1 MSQSPEHHA
10 RGRGPLSPEALLE
23 ALIFAA
29 PQPVK
34 PEALASAA
42 GLSPEETEATLAAL
56 EASLAERGLRLQ
68 RHRQRVQLVTAP
80 EAAPYVEELLGLEV
94 ELRLTQAAMETLA
107 IIAYAQPV
115 TRPQI
120 EAIRGVGSDSV
131 VRTLLSAGMIEDLGR
146 ADTLGRP
153 ILYGTTPEF
162 LQQFG
167 LESPADLPPLDTPDD
182 AEAAASP
189 EPAPAGS

>member
-1 MSQSPEHHA
+1 MSHSPQQQA
-10 RGRGPLSPEALLE
+10 QDKAALSPEALIE
-23 ALIFAA
+23 ALIFAS
-29 PQPVK
+29 PHPVK

-56 EASLAERGLRLQ
+56 EASLVERGLRLQ

-167 LESPADLPPLDTPDD
+167 LESPDDLPPLDKPDD
-182 AEAAASP
+182 AEDTASP
-189 EPAPAGS
+189 EPAPESS